1 MPIRPEDLRRRG
13 LEVAGPVREEPD
25 VPFDDLI
32 YLMAEGVAE
41 AQTKLDL
48 TTAEVLQT
56 LAETEVDVVPRIT
69 RRIEEDGAVTTES
82 PPPESRSLLELGF
95 EPTRYQFSE
104 ATVEVGFDLSVTEES
119 ERETETESEYGFG
132 LRAGTYETKEFRKFG
147 RELESNAT
155 VTARLE
161 PVPVPVQLSPAEE
174 TEAEESGG
182 EE

>member
-13 LEVAGPVREEPD
+13 IEVAGPVREEPD

-32 YLMAEGVAE
+32 YLVAEGVAE

-69 RRIEEDGAVTTES
+69 RRIEEDGAVTTTS

-104 ATVEVGFDLSVTEES
+104 ATVEVGFDLSVTEEE
-119 ERETETESEYGFG
+119 ERETESESEYGFG
-132 LRAGTYETKEFRKFG
+132 LRAGTYETKEFRKLG
-147 RELESNAT
+147 RELETNAN

-174 TEAEESGG
+174 TESTGG
-182 EE
+182 DGE

>member
-13 LEVAGPVREEPD
+13 IEVSGPVREEPD

-32 YLMAEGVAE
+32 YLVAEGVAE
-41 AQTKLDL
+41 AQTKLDM

-69 RRIEEDGAVTTES
+69 RRIEEDGTVTTES
-82 PPPESRSLLELGF
+82 PAPESRSLLELGF

-104 ATVEVGFDLSVTEES
+104 ATIEVGFDLSITEEE
-119 ERETETESEYGFG
+119 ERETESETEYGPGFG
-132 LRAGTYETKEFRKFG
+132 LRAGTYETKEHRRFG
-147 RELESNAT
+147 RELETNAN

-161 PVPVPVQLSPAEE
+161 PVPVPVQLPPAEE
-174 TEAEESGG
+174 TEGPG
-182 EE
+182 EGE